1 MAISTQTKDL
11 QVSLKELQRRM
22 GQNFDQFSESLVRA
36 SRACKA
42 FGADYEAAFPKADS
56 DSEAHRMVDNGNL

>member
-11 QVSLKELQRRM
+11 QISLKELQRRM
-22 GQNFDQFSESLVRA
+22 GQNFDQFSESLVRV

-42 FGADYEAAFPKADS
+42 FGADCEAAFPKADS